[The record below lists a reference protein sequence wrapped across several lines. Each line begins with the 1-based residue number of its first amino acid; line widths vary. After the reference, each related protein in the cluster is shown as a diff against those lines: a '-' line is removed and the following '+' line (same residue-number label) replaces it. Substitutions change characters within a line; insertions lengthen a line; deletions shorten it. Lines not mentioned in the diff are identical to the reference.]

1 MKKLVL
7 LLFLILAVMQ
17 TATAQTL
24 EGKITYTVD
33 SARKIT
39 FDGVKKQI
47 PVSLFSSYLIDPDYK
62 SSMDYIKYELSP
74 TDRDIEVFKKGKFK
88 IGYAVTYNNNKDITY
103 YFTKFKGLLIAID
116 IYESTKNQKTIP
128 QKMLQI

>member
-74 TDRDIEVFKKGKFK
+74 TDRDIEVFKKGKFGK
-88 IGYAVTYNNNKDITY
+88 FEACSNYPECKY
-103 YFTKFKGLLIAID
+103 TKQ
-116 IYESTKNQKTIP
+116 KNILCCYIQ
-128 QKMLQI
+128 QQ